1 MTCLQG
7 HSHVSPPE
15 QKQGGG
21 RKGQRGAHPRTRR
34 REATRPQ
41 SVCPVA
47 YRDGRLASYT
57 LSPSLGGAT
66 LPGLLSQAA
75 TTRNTGAHAVCRQ
88 QRGEAACPAR
98 FCGSGGAAAGP
109 PHGQPHCLSSFV
121 GTPASFC
128 SSSVRTC
135 GPCSRHGLCCPVCV
149 CVCQVP
155 WKCLPIPDTAVW
167 RGTQA
172 LLTPPASAARL
183 CSGSLRRS
191 QVAGLWA

>member
-1 MTCLQG
+1 MCRHQNRSRG
-7 HSHVSPPE
+7 E
-15 QKQGGG
+15 GG
-21 RKGQRGAHPRTRR
+21 RVSAAPTPGPGGEKQHA
-34 REATRPQ
+34 
-41 SVCPVA
+41 
-47 YRDGRLASYT
+47 
-57 LSPSLGGAT
+57 PSLCVLSLIGTGGSHPTHSAPHWGAT

-75 TTRNTGAHAVCRQ
+75 TTRDTGAHAACRQ

-98 FCGSGGAAAGP
+98 FCGSGGAPAGP
-109 PHGQPHCLSSFV
+109 PHGQPHCLSLFV

-128 SSSVRTC
+128 SSSVHTC
-135 GPCSRHGLCCPVCV
+135 GPCSPHGLCCPVCV

-183 CSGSLRRS
+183 CSGSLRCS